1 MNALTAVVATDRGA
15 VRAGNE
21 DRVGVFGWVAP
32 VEQATPVL
40 LSIRGG
46 GPAVVA
52 VADGLGGHA
61 CGERASRLAVQWLLA
76 AAPRLDGPAALREEL
91 VRIHGE
97 LLRDAA
103 EDPAR
108 AGMGTTLVAALVLGD
123 GVLGDQVVLA
133 HVGDSRAYHV
143 EPGLVERLTDD
154 DAAGGGAITQ
164 CLGGLPGVEVY
175 PHLDTQKVAPTARLL
190 LCTDG
195 LHGVVPAPLL
205 RELLAEPDPVRCVS
219 GLMDAAAA
227 GGAPDN
233 VSVCLLCFDDG
244 QPWRP
249 SDG

>member
-1 MNALTAVVATDRGA
+1 MSALTAVVATHRGA

-32 VEQATPVL
+32 VEQAVPVL
-40 LSIRGG
+40 LSIRSS

-61 CGERASRLAVQWLLA
+61 CGERASRLAVRWLLDA
-76 AAPRLDGPAALREEL
+76 LPRLDGPAALREEL
-91 VRIHGE
+91 VRIHRE

-103 EDPAR
+103 ADPAR
-108 AGMGTTLVAALVLGD
+108 AGMGTTLVAAL
-123 GVLGDQVVLA
+123 VLGDQVVLA

-164 CLGGLPGVEVY
+164 CLGGLPGIEVH
-175 PHLDTQKVAPTARLL
+175 PHLVTQPVDPAARLL

-195 LHGVVPAPLL
+195 LHSVVPAPLL
-205 RELLAEPDPVRCVS
+205 RELLAEPDPVECVS
-219 GLMDAAAA
+219 RLMDAAAA

-233 VSVCLLCFDDG
+233 VSVCLLCFEPACG
-244 QPWRP
+244 EPWRSP
-249 SDG
+249 GG